1 MPNLII
7 NLEFKDSKTAAT
19 IINTVENTFKIINQ
33 YISDNHVLD
42 ISFKDLYFCSF
53 NHDALKHLINI
64 ADGKPIQIAPIIGSA
79 TLFGPE
85 NVNEKYIVNKTT
97 VNKYDV
103 DGLKYLRDLLI
114 EHNLEFIAYDFILW
128 DISLPLIEIVMSRDK
143 QLHCS
148 SSDYRNYDIPGSF
161 GVFLLKVSTKVP
173 LCFKADAIDRARE
186 VLINKAEL
194 LNKYRTKRQKLER
207 QSGSQSLDLLS
218 RDSSG
223 SSGILLRCLSRP
235 KIYSSG
241 S

>member
-1 MPNLII
+1 
-7 NLEFKDSKTAAT
+7 
-19 IINTVENTFKIINQ
+19 
-33 YISDNHVLD
+33 
-42 ISFKDLYFCSF
+42 
-53 NHDALKHLINI
+53 
-64 ADGKPIQIAPIIGSA
+64 
-79 TLFGPE
+79 
-85 NVNEKYIVNKTT
+85 
-97 VNKYDV
+97 
-103 DGLKYLRDLLI
+103 
-114 EHNLEFIAYDFILW
+114 
-128 DISLPLIEIVMSRDK
+128 MSRDK